1 MALSPA
7 AATGRRSSKAMWPCA
22 RRSIRP
28 RGKALKGSIGRRSV
42 LSMRAGMNAR
52 LEKKLR
58 LLAIL
63 VTASMIGGAAYSLT
77 QGFIA
82 TRDIAVGISY
92 GLIIGTPIASITLF
106 VLEGP
111 MRVWLGGLSFT
122 RNLIVRSTIYA
133 SIIVPILFFQLG
145 NVIAGVARDPS
156 HKTLWIDIAFSVAC
170 VVLANLVLGITS
182 IIGPRAFLNFIIG
195 RYHTPIEEKRFVLFV
210 DIAGSTGLAERLG
223 GIGIHRL
230 LDRTFRLLT
239 LSVIDY
245 RGEVLNYV
253 GDEVIVTWP
262 ERSGAIDCRPLR
274 CFMAMRDELAQASDQ
289 LEREF
294 GVAPKIRGSLH
305 FGPVIVGEIGDVKRA
320 IVFNGDVMNTT
331 ARLEEL
337 SRNVDGGFLA
347 SRTAMERFGAAP
359 PFAVR
364 DLGRLAIRGRADG
377 IDVFGIEAA
386 AAT

>member
-1 MALSPA
+1 
-7 AATGRRSSKAMWPCA
+7 
-22 RRSIRP
+22 
-28 RGKALKGSIGRRSV
+28 
-42 LSMRAGMNAR
+42 MNAR

-58 LLAIL
+58 LLTVV
-63 VTASMIGGAAYSLT
+63 VTASMIGAAVYSLT
-77 QGFIA
+77 QGF
-82 TRDIAVGISY
+82 TTPREIAVGISY
-92 GLIIGTPIASITLF
+92 GLLISAPITGISLF

-122 RNLIVRSTIYA
+122 ANLMVRSAIYA
-133 SIIVPILFFQLG
+133 AIIVPILFFQLG
-145 NVIAGVARDPS
+145 GVIAGVTSDPS
-156 HKTLWIDIAFSVAC
+156 HKTLWIDIAYSVAFA
-170 VVLANLVLGITS
+170 VLVNLVLGITN

-195 RYHTPIEEKRFVLFV
+195 RYHTPIEERRFVLFV

-223 GIGIHRL
+223 GVAIHRL

-262 ERSGAIDCRPLR
+262 ERSGAIECRPLR
-274 CFMAMRDELAQASDQ
+274 CFMAMRDELSRATGQ

-294 GVAPKIRGSLH
+294 GVAPRIRGSLH
-305 FGPVIVGEIGDVKRA
+305 FGPVIVGEIGDLKRA
-320 IVFNGDVMNTT
+320 IVFNGDVMNTA

-347 SRTAMERFGAAP
+347 SRAAMQRFDSAP

-377 IDVFGIEAA
+377 IDVVGIEAPA
-386 AAT
+386 LA